1 MTIVNRLWMMSLQAG
16 VLILVVLLARIILK
30 KYSKIYTYCLW
41 ILVGFRLLCPIFIET
56 PFSLQPDYAR
66 FSNAVQ
72 EQMKTG
78 GIKDIYDTLQEELT
92 DTAKNMGEFIKPDST
107 RNDFSGTQNIWQQ
120 GLEGQNEEGK
130 KADDINTALD
140 MSEKNKA
147 ISDKFIKMAA
157 AIYVVGIG
165 IVLGFCLLQ
174 YFMMKHRISTAVH
187 DEGNV
192 WLCESVSSPFVMG
205 TVNQKIILP
214 YSLSEKEKQHILKH
228 ERMHIKHFD
237 PFVRTVGLVCLC
249 LHWWNP
255 LVWIAVHKMN
265 QDMEMYCDEAALK
278 NSTIEERKS
287 YARTL
292 LSFAERQS
300 GFFIGLAFG
309 ESNTERRVK
318 NIMNKRKGNVF
329 TVSAIAVLVIFCIA
343 AFMTIPKKDGKNKGT
358 ADNEE
363 QTTTINSQDESEDI
377 GVQLGVIAENI
388 ELWRVEYEDIIGQV
402 SYAVTDLDRNGRF
415 EVVVSDMGGTGS
427 YSYSRFYE
435 VNEQHDGLAECETD
449 FIEGSSQP
457 DIIVGNTDVYYDAA
471 KNIFYYIEKDFIKLS
486 ATEYNTYISAI
497 CLDDGKLITTAISNM
512 IETYPEYKVVYKNAA
527 GGEIT
532 EEEHKMLVEQRF
544 KNCDRYVAGFGW
556 QDMSEIETATEK
568 EAMVNLLLQSYKKF
582 GFNAFKEEKTS

>member
-16 VLILVVLLARIILK
+16 VLIMVVLLARIILK

-92 DTAKNMGEFIKPDST
+92 DTAKNTGEFVKSDST
-107 RNDFSGTQNIWQQ
+107 RKDFSGTQNIWQE
-120 GLEGQNEEGK
+120 GLEGQSEEGK

-140 MSEKNKA
+140 MSEKNKV

-174 YFMMKHRISTAVH
+174 YFMIKHRISTAVH
-187 DEGNV
+187 DEG
-192 WLCESVSSPFVMG
+192 
-205 TVNQKIILP
+205 
-214 YSLSEKEKQHILKH
+214 
-228 ERMHIKHFD
+228 
-237 PFVRTVGLVCLC
+237 
-249 LHWWNP
+249 
-255 LVWIAVHKMN
+255 
-265 QDMEMYCDEAALK
+265 
-278 NSTIEERKS
+278 KS

-329 TVSAIAVLVIFCIA
+329 TISAIAVLVIFCIA
-343 AFMTIPKKDGKNKGT
+343 AFMTIPKKDDKNKGT

-377 GVQLGVIAENI
+377 GVQLGVIAENV

-402 SYAVTDLDRNGRF
+402 SYAVTDLDQNGRL

-435 VNEQHDGLAECETD
+435 VNECHDGLAECETD
-449 FIEGSSQP
+449 FVEGSSQP

-497 CLDDGKLITTAISNM
+497 CLDGGKLVTTAISNM

-556 QDMSEIETATEK
+556 QDMSELEKTTEK
-568 EAMVNLLLQSYKKF
+568 EAMENLLLQSYKKF